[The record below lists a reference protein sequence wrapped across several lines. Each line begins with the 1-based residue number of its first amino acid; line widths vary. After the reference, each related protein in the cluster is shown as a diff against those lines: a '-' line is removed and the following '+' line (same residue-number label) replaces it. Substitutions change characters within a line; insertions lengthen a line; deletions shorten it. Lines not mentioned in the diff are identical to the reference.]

1 MKKNYKNIGQFIEA
15 LQKMDAQVRQRGL
28 KNSVEAGARLVE
40 GHAKVNIVNTFKKQ
54 TGNLANSIMVDVV
67 ASADKA
73 TARIGPT
80 AIYGRIQ
87 ELGGTVKPLIKKRLH
102 WVDENGKHHSA
113 ESVTLPARPY
123 LAPAVNDHEQEIIDA
138 MAENLRSEIEGAI

>member
-1 MKKNYKNIGQFIEA
+1 
-15 LQKMDAQVRQRGL
+15 MDAQVRQRGL

-87 ELGGTVKPLIKKRLH
+87 EQGGTIKPLVAKELH
-102 WVDENGKHHSA
+102 WVDENGVHHRA
-113 ESVTLPARPY
+113 KSVTLPARPY
-123 LAPAVNDHEQEIIDA
+123 LVPALEDNEEKILEA
-138 MAENLRSEIEGAI
+138 MGENLRIEIEGAM